1 MGRSAQTI
9 LDQMLDAPKN
19 MDANYN
25 LKLILNN
32 KKSKDLLKAVK
43 NYQLPNIRSIYIDC
57 FDNQDDNLKS
67 FFKNSFP

>member
-19 MDANYN
+19 MDTSYN
-25 LKLILNN
+25 LKLDLNN
-32 KKSKDLLKAVK
+32 RKNMDLLKAVK
-43 NYQLPNIRSIYIDC
+43 NYQLPNIRSIYIDH